1 MAAVVQSLG
10 AMVFLSDYL
19 GVDGLLDTLS
29 YTNAVTLARIA
40 CTSRM
45 GYVAAHEAQ
54 QRPALCVVKG
64 NLDTVKSELRE
75 QLAAKPTVVFV
86 QYSLGHGE
94 DEDEFEAELAKF
106 MAQKLPSSTQV
117 LGGSTMS
124 LQCAWFPK
132 NAASSQGV
140 ARQTTLD
147 CRNRFERS
155 EVALLAA
162 TLPEAKARV
171 YHVMPKGAAARG
183 NSSESEEEYSYSDME
198 DEDEENLL
206 PDENQA
212 KGGYG
217 QATKGGPPAAK
228 TSSEDQLNELLNL
241 DPAPKVVVVY
251 DADRGSSTARVIS
264 KIQEA
269 YPEAAIV
276 GGVVMGRRVVAKRGQ
291 GGDTS
296 NGRGVG
302 ALAISGNAPL
312 FAMTCPFTGCVKT
325 AEQTVATCMKSAEA
339 MAAER
344 CQSILGALLFTCNA
358 RGSHMFG
365 RDAKDAA
372 LFKAQF
378 PRAPLMGFYAAGEIG
393 PQVED
398 GAEHAFLR
406 GNACL
411 QGFTA
416 VFGLFLVPS
425 KHMPSA
431 AFQRAM
437 LHGEV
442 QEAFADTR

>member
-1 MAAVVQSLG
+1 
-10 AMVFLSDYL
+10 MVFLSDYL

-29 YTNAVTLARIA
+29 YSNAVTLARIA

-45 GYVAAHEAQ
+45 GAVAAHEAQ

-64 NLDTVKSELRE
+64 NLEAVKAELRE
-75 QLAAKPTVVFV
+75 QLAAKPSVVFV
-86 QYSLGHGE
+86 QYSLGHNE
-94 DEDEFEAELAKF
+94 DEDEFEAELTSF
-106 MAQKLPSSTQV
+106 IAQKLPASTQV

-132 NAASSQGV
+132 NAASSKGL

-147 CRNRFERS
+147 CRNRFERC

-162 TLPEAKARV
+162 TFPEAEAKA
-171 YHVMPKGAAARG
+171 YHILPKGAKG
-183 NSSESEEEYSYSDME
+183 PNSSSDEEYSYSDME
-198 DEDEENLL
+198 DEDEENLR

-217 QATKGGPPAAK
+217 ATKGGAPAAK
-228 TSSEDQLNELLNL
+228 TSEDQLNELLNL
-241 DPAPKVVVVY
+241 EPAPKVVVIY
-251 DADRGSSTARVIS
+251 DADRGSTTARVIS

-276 GGVVMGRRVVAKRGQ
+276 GGVVMGRRVVAKRG
-291 GGDTS
+291 GAVS
-296 NGRGVG
+296 HGRGVG

-325 AEQTVATCMKSAEA
+325 AEQTVASCMKSAAET
-339 MAAER
+339 AAER

-398 GAEHAFLR
+398 GAEHAFLQ